1 MKNIKN
7 MHLSIWSELQK
18 SILNIGFVGAIV
30 ITFILCF
37 ATEVYND
44 PTNDKAY
51 SVFEM
56 IFSSDSEILLSQLSM
71 SSIMVFEKALIGYGN
86 MFLPIVASFPFVV
99 CFCAERNSGY
109 MRFSISRSG
118 KIRYYISKF
127 LSCIL
132 SGGLAVMFGVLLFG
146 VAADLI
152 FPGIESY
159 SAMQDSISAF
169 YPDGLTVAVVKKLI
183 SAMLHGIFATLPAFL
198 ICSFCRN
205 PYMILCLPFL
215 FTYMWETLINK
226 FTLAGFEQGDFNVFN
241 TIAPYSPYSAADL
254 LYPLET
260 ERLIP
265 TLIVNILLIL
275 IALTGFILFMNKRTD
290 RGC

>member
-1 MKNIKN
+1 
-7 MHLSIWSELQK
+7 
-18 SILNIGFVGAIV
+18 
-30 ITFILCF
+30 
-37 ATEVYND
+37 
-44 PTNDKAY
+44 
-51 SVFEM
+51 
-56 IFSSDSEILLSQLSM
+56 M
-71 SSIMVFEKALIGYGN
+71 S
-86 MFLPIVASFPFVV
+86 
-99 CFCAERNSGY
+99 
-109 MRFSISRSG
+109 
-118 KIRYYISKF
+118 
-127 LSCIL
+127 
-132 SGGLAVMFGVLLFG
+132 GVLLFG

-159 SAMQDSISAF
+159 SAMQDGISAF
-169 YPDGLTVAVVKKLI
+169 YPDGMMIVVVKKLI

-215 FTYMWETLINK
+215 FMYIWETLINK
-226 FTLAGFEQGDFNVFN
+226 FTIAGFDNGNYNVFSAV
-241 TIAPYSPYSAADL
+241 APYSPYSASDL
-254 LYPLET
+254 LYPLEA

>member
-1 MKNIKN
+1 MKKLFNAIYSDIK
-7 MHLSIWSELQK
+7 K

-30 ITFILCF
+30 VTFILCF

-56 IFSSDSEILLSQLSM
+56 IFSSDSEILLSQISM

-127 LSCIL
+127 ISCIL

-146 VAADLI
+146 IVADIILPAIDS
-152 FPGIESY
+152 FS
-159 SAMQDSISAF
+159 SASDSISVF

-215 FTYMWETLINK
+215 FMYIWETLINK

-241 TIAPYSPYSAADL
+241 TISPYSPYSASDL
-254 LYPLET
+254 LYPLEA

>member
-1 MKNIKN
+1 MKKLFNAIYSDIK
-7 MHLSIWSELQK
+7 K

-30 ITFILCF
+30 VTFILCF

-56 IFSSDSEILLSQLSM
+56 IFSSDSEILLSQISM

-109 MRFSISRSG
+109 MRFSISRSC

-127 LSCIL
+127 ISCIL

-146 VAADLI
+146 IVADIILPAIDS
-152 FPGIESY
+152 FS
-159 SAMQDSISAF
+159 SASDSISVF

-215 FTYMWETLINK
+215 FMYIWETLINK

-241 TIAPYSPYSAADL
+241 TISPYSPYSASDL
-254 LYPLET
+254 LYPLEA